1 MRSLITM
8 INENDRIDAIKRSG
22 TKESINVGL
31 YVEGK
36 KISNT
41 IIQFFKRVLQKFELI
56 NYFFSILAVRK
67 AINK

>member
-1 MRSLITM
+1 M

-36 KISNT
+36 KRFQIHFFH
-41 IIQFFKRVLQKFELI
+41 IIL
-56 NYFFSILAVRK
+56 NYDI
-67 AINK
+67 